1 MIVIVMVMVAPVSK
15 GERKEKR
22 AELGWSALSK

>member
-1 MIVIVMVMVAPVSK
+1 MSGSK

-22 AELGWSALSK
+22 GGEEREAIGREKRSDGGD